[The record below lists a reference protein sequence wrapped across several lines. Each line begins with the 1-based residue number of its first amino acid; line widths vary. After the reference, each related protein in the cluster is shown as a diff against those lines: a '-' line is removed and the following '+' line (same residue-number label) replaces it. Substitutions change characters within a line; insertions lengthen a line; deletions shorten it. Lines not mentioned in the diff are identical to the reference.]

1 MAEKSA
7 HCLEMP
13 VGRGLSSIL
22 TFSSRE
28 SRGGVVEIHGAGLGL
43 VHFSPKHVE
52 YVVNLQTPHH
62 CTLLKGIK
70 RYILNRLK
78 SRF

>member
-22 TFSSRE
+22 TFSSKE
-28 SRGGVVEIHGAGLGL
+28 SRGGVVEIHCAGLDLGL
-43 VHFSPKHVE
+43 FFSKAHRICGKQSIKLPVMPLSRREEK
-52 YVVNLQTPHH
+52 
-62 CTLLKGIK
+62 LK
-70 RYILNRLK
+70 
-78 SRF
+78 F

>member
-22 TFSSRE
+22 TFYSKE
-28 SRGGVVEIHGAGLGL
+28 SRGGVVEIHCAGLDL
-43 VHFSPKHVE
+43 RLFSPKHVE
-52 YVVNLQTPHH
+52 YVVN
-62 CTLLKGIK
+62 
-70 RYILNRLK
+70 NR
-78 SRF
+78 

>member
-22 TFSSRE
+22 TFSSKE
-28 SRGGVVEIHGAGLGL
+28 SRGGVVEIHCAGLTLGL
-43 VHFSPKHVE
+43 LSPKHIE
-52 YVVNLQTPHH
+52 YMVNNWKKLP
-62 CTLLKGIK
+62 LMPF
-70 RYILNRLK
+70 
-78 SRF
+78 SRREKKP